1 MVNIGGQVGQNMD
14 TVAQRV
20 VNNEFDAT
28 LDMRSAVIGN
38 ILDAEP
44 EDHHAT
50 PATSR
55 PSATWTGGRTRCG

>member
-20 VNNEFDAT
+20 VNNEIDAT

-38 ILDAEP
+38 ILEQNP
-44 EDHHAT
+44 
-50 PATSR
+50 R
-55 PSATWTGGRTRCG
+55 